1 MILPLLTVLAGVA
14 LQAAPAD
21 SFRSVQVG
29 EVQVVA
35 TARRL
40 DAAIA
45 LAESADRPTTWPG
58 LGRRAPGPFRLL
70 LVGDSAELARVTRN
84 RAPAWGAGVAFPES
98 RTIILRADLPDLD
111 GTLRHEVA
119 HLVLRGATRSRLPLW
134 FDEGYATIAA
144 GDWDRLGRLELHLS
158 IVLGG
163 VPSLGD
169 LDGQL
174 RAAAP
179 MADRAYALAATAVTA
194 LRERIPGN
202 DLAPLL
208 AKLATGEEFSVAVHE
223 VTGKEL
229 SRIEEEWQVETR
241 HRFRGALWFAAGGW
255 WLIAAFVVIAAWGVR
270 KRRERPRREALNVG
284 WTLPPEGE
292 GEGGTAAP
300 DVGST
305 ERPATPIDPVDRGV

>member
-1 MILPLLTVLAGVA
+1 MILPLFLALAGA
-14 LQAAPAD
+14 LPQGTPAD

-35 TARRL
+35 ALRRV

-45 LAESADRPTTWPG
+45 LAEAADRPTTWPG
-58 LGRRAPGPFRLL
+58 LGRRSPGPFRLV
-70 LVGDSAELARVTRN
+70 LVGDSTDLARLTRD
-84 RAPAWGAGVAFPES
+84 RAPGWGAGVAFPES
-98 RTIILRADLPDLD
+98 RTIILRADLPDLP

-179 MADRAYALAATAVTA
+179 MADRAYALAATAVTS

-202 DLAPLL
+202 DLGPLL
-208 AKLATGEEFSVAVHE
+208 GKLAAGEEFNAAVHE

-241 HRFRGALWFAAGGW
+241 HRFRGALWLAAGGW
-255 WLIAAFVVIAAWGVR
+255 WLIAAFAVIVAWGVR

-284 WTLPPEGE
+284 WSLPPEG
-292 GEGGTAAP
+292 GEESPVEPPAA
-300 DVGST
+300 
-305 ERPATPIDPVDRGV
+305 PIDPGERGV